1 MDKVEGVVERI
12 TYQNEES
19 GYGVI
24 KIRANGFSELLTL
37 TGKFVEMNIGTVI
50 EANGD
55 FVVNKKFGKHMA
67 KAVDIAILVGVK
79 RSEPI
84 VAGLREEKFDD
95 QNIYIVANLD
105 EATQKLAKIS
115 KLGDVVLFENDL
127 PDNYNE

>member
-1 MDKVEGVVERI
+1 MALDVLSKFNGRKIVITPGMVELGSKEF
-12 TYQNEES
+12 EE
-19 GYGVI
+19 
-24 KIRANGFSELLTL
+24 
-37 TGKFVEMNIGTVI
+37 
-50 EANGD
+50 
-55 FVVNKKFGKHMA
+55 NKKFGKHMA
-67 KAVDIAILVGVK
+67 KTVDIAILVGVK

-95 QNIYIVANLD
+95 QNINIVANLD